1 MVTNRKIFTF
11 LFLVVALAAAGALL
25 RSAFPAKAFAAELF
39 AAEGEHATLIREEA
53 LSASAGANAQKT
65 GQVGR
70 GSVLTILER
79 STADGQPWVK
89 ISMAADQQAQ
99 VSREVTGW
107 LPAKTVVSSA
117 TANGDEII
125 FGQAVDSE
133 RQAEE
138 RGGRKGAAE
147 DALRLYSR
155 VAELFP
161 GSPLAAEATW
171 RAADIRWQL
180 AKTDFV
186 RSGKPME
193 EKYLRE
199 VIAKFPQSKQ
209 AELAAYDLLESQMCQ
224 EWRGQAECPTKE
236 SALYEQYAHEHPQSP
251 KAAEALYNAAW
262 REASLADIYRIN
274 NDRDKS
280 EAARKK
286 GIALAQQIQSQQQDQ
301 DWKTRAIDLIYK
313 LEKKIP
319 IYGVAVVEAGET
331 K

>member
-1 MVTNRKIFTF
+1 MVTNRKIFEF
-11 LFLVVALAAAGALL
+11 LFLAALAMTAAFMA
-25 RSAFPAKAFAAELF
+25 SAFAADTER
-39 AAEGEHATLIREEA
+39 ATLIREES
-53 LSASAGANAQKT
+53 LSSSAGTNAQKIA
-65 GQVGR
+65 QVDR
-70 GSVLTILER
+70 GSALTILER
-79 STADGQPWVK
+79 SQADGQPWVK
-89 ISMAADQQAQ
+89 ISMASDQQAQ

-107 LPAKTVVSSA
+107 LPAKSIVTAS

-125 FGQAVDSE
+125 FGQGVDSE

-138 RGGRKGAAE
+138 RGGRKGAAQ

-155 VAELFP
+155 VPEMFP
-161 GSPLAAEATW
+161 GSPLAAEGMW

-180 AKTDFV
+180 AKVDFV

-199 VIAKFPQSKQ
+199 VIAKFPQTKQ
-209 AELAAYDLLESQMCQ
+209 AELAAYDLLDNQLCP
-224 EWRGQAECPTKE
+224 EWRGLAECPIKE

-251 KAAEALYNAAW
+251 KATEALYNAAW
-262 REASLADIYRIN
+262 RQASLTDIYRIN
-274 NDRDKS
+274 NDRSKS
-280 EAARKK
+280 DAARQK

-301 DWKTRAIDLIYK
+301 DWKMRATDLIYK

-319 IYGVAVVEAGET
+319 VYGVDVVETGET

>member
-1 MVTNRKIFTF
+1 MVRHWKKFE
-11 LFLVVALAAAGALL
+11 LLLLLALATAA
-25 RSAFPAKAFAAELF
+25 LF
-39 AAEGEHATLIREEA
+39 AADKEHATLIREET
-53 LSASAGANAQKT
+53 LYVSAGANAEKLV
-65 GQVGR
+65 QVDR
-70 GSVLTILER
+70 GSALTILER
-79 STADGQPWVK
+79 TTADNQSWIKAFLTLEQGTQT
-89 ISMAADQQAQ
+89 
-99 VSREVTGW
+99 RELTGW
-107 LPAKTVVSSA
+107 LPAKTVVTAA

-125 FGQAVDSE
+125 FGQGVDSE

-138 RGGRKGAAE
+138 RGGRKGAAQ

-155 VAELFP
+155 VPELFP
-161 GSPLAAEATW
+161 GSPLAAEAMW

-180 AKTDFV
+180 AKTDFI

-199 VIAKFPQSKQ
+199 VITKFSQSKQ
-209 AELAAYDLLESQMCQ
+209 AELAAYDLLEGQLCP
-224 EWRGQAECPTKE
+224 EWRGQTECPTKE
-236 SALYEQYAHEHPQSP
+236 AALYEQYAHEHPQSP

-262 REASLADIYRIN
+262 RQAALTDIYRIN

-301 DWKTRAIDLIYK
+301 DWKMRATDLIYK
-313 LEKKIP
+313 LEKKIS
-319 IYGVAVVEAGET
+319 IYSAAVDAGET

>member
-1 MVTNRKIFTF
+1 
-11 LFLVVALAAAGALL
+11 
-25 RSAFPAKAFAAELF
+25 
-39 AAEGEHATLIREEA
+39 
-53 LSASAGANAQKT
+53 
-65 GQVGR
+65 
-70 GSVLTILER
+70 
-79 STADGQPWVK
+79 
-89 ISMAADQQAQ
+89 MAADQQAQ

-107 LPAKTVVSSA
+107 LPAKTIVTPS

-138 RGGRKGAAE
+138 RGGRKGAAD
-147 DALRLYSR
+147 DAWRLYSR

-161 GSPLAAEATW
+161 GSQLAAEAMW

-180 AKTDFV
+180 GKTAFV
-186 RSGKPME
+186 RSGTPME

-199 VIAKFPQSKQ
+199 VIAKYPQSKQ
-209 AELAAYDLLESQMCQ
+209 AELAAFDLLDGQLCP
-224 EWRGQAECPTKE
+224 EWRGQTECPTKE
-236 SALYEQYAHEHPQSP
+236 AAMYEQYAHEHPQSP
-251 KAAEALYNAAW
+251 KAPEALYNAAW
-262 REASLADIYRIN
+262 RQAALTDIYRIN

-301 DWKTRAIDLIYK
+301 DWKMRATDLIYK

-319 IYGVAVVEAGET
+319 TYSSAVDAGET

>member
-1 MVTNRKIFTF
+1 MVTNRKIF
-11 LFLVVALAAAGALL
+11 LFLVALAAATVLVGRAL
-25 RSAFPAKAFAAELF
+25 AAE
-39 AAEGEHATLIREEA
+39 AEHATLIREES
-53 LSASAGANAQKT
+53 LYSSAGANAQKT
-65 GQVGR
+65 AQVER
-70 GSVLTILER
+70 GAAITVLER

-99 VSREVTGW
+99 VSKEVTGW

-138 RGGRKGAAE
+138 RGGRKGAAD
-147 DALRLYSR
+147 DAWRLYSR
-155 VAELFP
+155 VPELFP
-161 GSPLAAEATW
+161 GSPLAAEGIW

-209 AELAAYDLLESQMCQ
+209 AELAAYDLLDGQLCP
-224 EWRGQAECPTKE
+224 EWRGQTECPTKE
-236 SALYEQYAHEHPQSP
+236 AALYEQYAHEHPQSP
-251 KAAEALYNAAW
+251 KATEALYNAAW
-262 REASLADIYRIN
+262 RQAALTDIYRIN
-274 NDRDKS
+274 NDREKS

-286 GIALAQQIQSQQQDQ
+286 SIALAQQVQSQQQDP
-301 DWKTRAIDLIYK
+301 DWKMRSTDLIYK

-319 IYGVAVVEAGET
+319 VFSAAVDSGET

>member
-1 MVTNRKIFTF
+1 MVTNRKIF
-11 LFLVVALAAAGALL
+11 LFLVALAAATVLVGRAL
-25 RSAFPAKAFAAELF
+25 AAE
-39 AAEGEHATLIREEA
+39 AEHATLTREES
-53 LSASAGANAQKT
+53 LYSSAGANAQKT
-65 GQVGR
+65 AQVGR
-70 GSVLTILER
+70 GSALTVLER

-99 VSREVTGW
+99 VSKEVTGW

-117 TANGDEII
+117 TTNGDEII

-138 RGGRKGAAE
+138 RGGRKGAAD
-147 DALRLYSR
+147 DAWRLYSR
-155 VAELFP
+155 VPELFP
-161 GSPLAAEATW
+161 GSPLAAEGIW

-193 EKYLRE
+193 EKYLRG

-209 AELAAYDLLESQMCQ
+209 AELAAYDLLDDQLCP
-224 EWRGQAECPTKE
+224 EWRGLPDCPTKE
-236 SALYEQYAHEHPQSP
+236 AALYEQYAHEHPQSP
-251 KAAEALYNAAW
+251 KATEALYNAAW
-262 REASLADIYRIN
+262 RQAALTDIYRIN
-274 NDRDKS
+274 NDREKS

-286 GIALAQQIQSQQQDQ
+286 SIALAQQVQSQQQDP
-301 DWKTRAIDLIYK
+301 DWKMRSTDLIYK

-319 IYGVAVVEAGET
+319 VFSAAVDSGET

>member
-1 MVTNRKIFTF
+1 MVRHWKKFE
-11 LFLVVALAAAGALL
+11 LLLLPALATAA
-25 RSAFPAKAFAAELF
+25 LF
-39 AAEGEHATLIREEA
+39 AAEPEHATLIREEA

-161 GSPLAAEATW
+161 GSPLAAEAMW
-171 RAADIRWQL
+171 RSADIRWQL
-180 AKTDFV
+180 
-186 RSGKPME
+186 
-193 EKYLRE
+193 EKNDTAHIASQDLGPGERKLIDEKSMQE
-199 VIAKFPQSKQ
+199 VIKKFPNTKW
-209 AELAAYDLLESQMCQ
+209 ADLAAYDL
-224 EWRGQAECPTKE
+224 
-236 SALYEQYAHEHPQSP
+236 
-251 KAAEALYNAAW
+251 
-262 REASLADIYRIN
+262 
-274 NDRDKS
+274 
-280 EAARKK
+280 
-286 GIALAQQIQSQQQDQ
+286 
-301 DWKTRAIDLIYK
+301 IDNK
-313 LEKKIP
+313 VC
-319 IYGVAVVEAGET
+319 GS
-331 K
+331 

>member
-1 MVTNRKIFTF
+1 MVRHWKKFE
-11 LFLVVALAAAGALL
+11 LALLLVMAAAALAA
-25 RSAFPAKAFAAELF
+25 SAYAAPPER
-39 AAEGEHATLIREEA
+39 ATLIREDS
-53 LSASAGANAQKT
+53 LYASAGANTQRLS
-65 GQVGR
+65 QVGR
-70 GSVLTILER
+70 GSGLTILER
-79 STADGQPWVK
+79 SNADGQPWMKV
-89 ISMAADQQAQ
+89 SMAADQEAQ

-107 LPAKTVVSSA
+107 LPAKAVVTGA
-117 TANGDEII
+117 TANGDQII

-161 GSPLAAEATW
+161 GSPLAAEAMW

-180 AKTDFV
+180 ARTAFV
-186 RSGKPME
+186 RTGKPME
-193 EKYLRE
+193 EKYLQA

-209 AELAAYDLLESQMCQ
+209 AELAAYDLIDSKLCQ
-224 EWRGQAECPTKE
+224 EWRGQAECPEKE
-236 SALYEQYAHEHPQSP
+236 SALYEQYAREHPQAA

-262 REASLADIYRIN
+262 RQASLADIYRIE
-274 NDRDKS
+274 NDSAKS

-286 GIALAQQIQSQQQDQ
+286 ATALAQQIAGQYPQG
-301 DWKTRAIDLIYK
+301 DWKPRALDLIYK

-319 IYGVAVVEAGET
+319 IYGVLIE
-331 K
+331 

>member
-1 MVTNRKIFTF
+1 MVTNRKIF
-11 LFLVVALAAAGALL
+11 LFLVTLAAATVLVG
-25 RSAFPAKAFAAELF
+25 RAFAAE
-39 AAEGEHATLIREEA
+39 AEHATLIREES
-53 LSASAGANAQKT
+53 LYSSAGANAQKT
-65 GQVGR
+65 AQVER
-70 GSVLTILER
+70 GSAITILER

-99 VSREVTGW
+99 VSKEVTGW

-138 RGGRKGAAE
+138 RGGRKGAAD
-147 DALRLYSR
+147 DAWRLYSR
-155 VAELFP
+155 VPELFP
-161 GSPLAAEATW
+161 GSPLAAEGIW

-199 VIAKFPQSKQ
+199 VVAKFPQSKQ
-209 AELAAYDLLESQMCQ
+209 AELAAYDLLDGQLCP
-224 EWRGQAECPTKE
+224 EWRGQTECPTKE
-236 SALYEQYAHEHPQSP
+236 AALYEQYAHEHPQSP
-251 KAAEALYNAAW
+251 KATEALYNAAW
-262 REASLADIYRIN
+262 RQAALTDIYRIN
-274 NDRDKS
+274 NDREKS

-286 GIALAQQIQSQQQDQ
+286 SIALAQQVQSQQQDP
-301 DWKTRAIDLIYK
+301 DWKMRSTDLIYK
-313 LEKKIP
+313 LQKKIP
-319 IYGVAVVEAGET
+319 VFSAAVDSGET

>member
-1 MVTNRKIFTF
+1 MVNRKTFGF
-11 LFLVVALAAAGALL
+11 LFLLTLAAGALL
-25 RSAFPAKAFAAELF
+25 PGIFPAKAFAAELF
-39 AAEGEHATLIREEA
+39 AAEGEHATLIREES
-53 LSASAGANAQKT
+53 LSTSAGANAQKAA
-65 GQVGR
+65 QVGR

-79 STADGQPWVK
+79 SQADGQPWVR

-107 LPAKTVVSSA
+107 LPAKTVVTAA

-138 RGGRKGAAE
+138 RGGRKGAAD
-147 DALRLYSR
+147 DAWRLYSR
-155 VAELFP
+155 VAELFS
-161 GSPLAAEATW
+161 GSPLAAEAAW

-180 AKTDFV
+180 AKADFV

-199 VIAKFPQSKQ
+199 VIAKFPLTKQ

-224 EWRGQAECPTKE
+224 EWRGQTDCPTKE
-236 SALYEQYAHEHPQSP
+236 AALYEQYAHEHSQSP

-262 REASLADIYRIN
+262 RQAALTDIYRIN

-280 EAARKK
+280 DAARKK

-301 DWKTRAIDLIYK
+301 DWKTRATDLIYK

-319 IYGVAVVEAGET
+319 IYSAAVDAGET

>member
-1 MVTNRKIFTF
+1 MVTNRKIF
-11 LFLVVALAAAGALL
+11 LFLVTLAAATVLVG
-25 RSAFPAKAFAAELF
+25 RAFAAE
-39 AAEGEHATLIREEA
+39 AEHATLIREES
-53 LSASAGANAQKT
+53 LYSSAGANAQKT
-65 GQVGR
+65 AQVER
-70 GSVLTILER
+70 GSAITILER

-99 VSREVTGW
+99 VSKEVTGW

-138 RGGRKGAAE
+138 RGGRKGAAD
-147 DALRLYSR
+147 DAWRLYSR
-155 VAELFP
+155 VPELFP
-161 GSPLAAEATW
+161 GSPLAAEGIW

-199 VIAKFPQSKQ
+199 VVAKFPQSKQ
-209 AELAAYDLLESQMCQ
+209 AELAAYDLLDGQLCP
-224 EWRGQAECPTKE
+224 EWRGQTECPTKE
-236 SALYEQYAHEHPQSP
+236 AALYEQYAHEHPQSP
-251 KAAEALYNAAW
+251 KATEALYNAAW
-262 REASLADIYRIN
+262 RQAALTDIYRIN
-274 NDRDKS
+274 NDREKS

-286 GIALAQQIQSQQQDQ
+286 RSTRCASRFPAWATNLLASYRPPSD
-301 DWKTRAIDLIYK
+301 AIRSRGASI
-313 LEKKIP
+313 
-319 IYGVAVVEAGET
+319 
-331 K
+331 

>member
-1 MVTNRKIFTF
+1 MVRHWKKFE
-11 LFLVVALAAAGALL
+11 LLLLLALATAA
-25 RSAFPAKAFAAELF
+25 LF
-39 AAEGEHATLIREEA
+39 AAEGEHATLIREES
-53 LSASAGANAQKT
+53 LYGSAGANAQKT
-65 GQVGR
+65 AQVGR
-70 GSVLTILER
+70 GSALTILER
-79 STADGQPWVK
+79 NQADGQAWVK

-107 LPAKTVVSSA
+107 LPARTVVTPS

-138 RGGRKGAAE
+138 RGGRKGAAD
-147 DALRLYSR
+147 DAWRLYSR
-155 VAELFP
+155 VTELFP
-161 GSPLAAEATW
+161 GSPLATEATW

-180 AKTDFV
+180 AKVDFV
-186 RSGKPME
+186 RSGKTME

-199 VIAKFPQSKQ
+199 IIAKYPQSKQ
-209 AELAAYDLLESQMCQ
+209 ADLAAYDLLESQMCQ

-236 SALYEQYAHEHPQSP
+236 AALYEQYAHEHPQSP

-262 REASLADIYRIN
+262 RQASLTDIYRIN
-274 NDRDKS
+274 NDRDRS
-280 EAARKK
+280 EVARKK
-286 GIALAQQIQSQQQDQ
+286 GIALAQQIQSQQSEP
-301 DWKTRAIDLIYK
+301 DWKARATDLIYK

-319 IYGVAVVEAGET
+319 IYGVAVVDAGET

>member
-1 MVTNRKIFTF
+1 MVTNRKIF
-11 LFLVVALAAAGALL
+11 LFLVALAAATVLVGRAL
-25 RSAFPAKAFAAELF
+25 AAE
-39 AAEGEHATLIREEA
+39 AEHATLIREES
-53 LSASAGANAQKT
+53 LYSSAGANAQKT
-65 GQVGR
+65 AQVER
-70 GSVLTILER
+70 GSAITVLER

-99 VSREVTGW
+99 VSKEATGW

-138 RGGRKGAAE
+138 RGGRKGAAD
-147 DALRLYSR
+147 DAWRLYSR
-155 VAELFP
+155 VPELFP
-161 GSPLAAEATW
+161 GSPLAAEGIW

-199 VIAKFPQSKQ
+199 VVAKFPQSKQ
-209 AELAAYDLLESQMCQ
+209 AELAAYDLLDGQLCP
-224 EWRGQAECPTKE
+224 EWRGQTECPTKE
-236 SALYEQYAHEHPQSP
+236 AALYEQYAHEHPQSP
-251 KAAEALYNAAW
+251 KATEALYNAAW
-262 REASLADIYRIN
+262 RQAALTDIYRIN
-274 NDRDKS
+274 NDREKS

-286 GIALAQQIQSQQQDQ
+286 SIALAQQVQSQQQDP
-301 DWKTRAIDLIYK
+301 DWKMRSTDLIYK

-319 IYGVAVVEAGET
+319 VFSAAVDSGET

>member
-1 MVTNRKIFTF
+1 MVTNRKTF
-11 LFLVVALAAAGALL
+11 LFLVVLMAATVLVDRAI
-25 RSAFPAKAFAAELF
+25 AAE
-39 AAEGEHATLIREEA
+39 AEHATLIREES
-53 LSASAGANAQKT
+53 LYSSAGANAQKT
-65 GQVGR
+65 AQVQR
-70 GSVLTILER
+70 GSALTVLER
-79 STADGQPWVK
+79 SMAAGQPWVK

-99 VSREVTGW
+99 VSKEVTGW
-107 LPAKTVVSSA
+107 LPAKAVVTAA

-147 DALRLYSR
+147 DAWRLYSR
-155 VAELFP
+155 VPELFP
-161 GSPLAAEATW
+161 GSPLAAEGMW
-171 RAADIRWQL
+171 RGSDIRWQL
-180 AKTDFV
+180 AKTDFI

-193 EKYLRE
+193 EKYLKE

-209 AELAAYDLLESQMCQ
+209 AQLASYDLLDGQLCP
-224 EWRGQAECPTKE
+224 EWRGQTECPSKE
-236 SALYEQYAHEHPQSP
+236 AALYEQYAHEHPQSP

-262 REASLADIYRIN
+262 RQAALTDIYRIN

-286 GIALAQQIQSQQQDQ
+286 GIALAQQIQGLQDQ
-301 DWKTRAIDLIYK
+301 DWKTRATDLMYK
-313 LEKKIP
+313 LEKKISV
-319 IYGVAVVEAGET
+319 YSSAVDAGDT